1 MRLSL
6 AVTKT
11 YSDWPMTIYNNHTMI
26 DQLPFETNRYEQ
38 DANKNIS
45 KTKKNTA
52 LKTILTAQISLN
64 DSSPGRQ
71 TVLKK
76 QRGIKV
82 TPENNCGRTCGL
94 YSYKI

>member
-45 KTKKNTA
+45 KTKKKYCTQNNFNSSNFTKRFKPR
-52 LKTILTAQISLN
+52 KTNGLEKTK
-64 DSSPGRQ
+64 GRQ
-71 TVLKK
+71 SHTRK
-76 QRGIKV
+76 
-82 TPENNCGRTCGL
+82 
-94 YSYKI
+94 